1 MTSNSNFPLSAPS
14 AQQQSQEK
22 LSVRKELVRQ
32 LSHFINSSDYRFG
45 VMAVTPGGGKTY
57 STSKVFLEFCD
68 QDPSFIGFLAENTND
83 RVDEEFKKISDDF
96 YFESVVP
103 MVIRGRTKDLDSPG
117 SCQNHPEAK
126 KIGLS
131 GHSIKRIL
139 CQSLCQFRLQCQ
151 ISGYLSQF
159 DDNGEGGFYLAPYE
173 SAINW
178 AANHGIPNIIVFD
191 ENPMRPTASALSK
204 RQMTAG
210 TVESMHPV
218 CRGREWSLALFRPAC
233 RLDLFRHSSRSKLV
247 IRPGH

>member
-32 LSHFINSSDYRFG
+32 LSHFIHSSDYRFA
-45 VMAVTPGGGKTY
+45 VMAVTPGAGKTY
-57 STSKVFLEFCD
+57 STSKVFLEFCEE
-68 QDPSFIGFLAENTND
+68 DPEFIGFLEENTKD
-83 RVDEEFKKISDDF
+83 RVDEELRKISEDF

-103 MVIRGRTKDLDSPG
+103 IVIRGRTEDLDSPG
-117 SCQNHPEAK
+117 SCQNHPAAK

-139 CQSLCQFRLQCQ
+139 CQSLCQFKDQCQ
-151 ISGYLSQF
+151 FSGYLSQF
-159 DDNGEGGFYLAPYE
+159 NDNGEGGFYLAHYE

-191 ENPMRPTASALSK
+191 ENPMRVSNLKHEFNT
-204 RQMTAG
+204 Q
-210 TVESMHPV
+210 
-218 CRGREWSLALFRPAC
+218 
-233 RLDLFRHSSRSKLV
+233 DLFQFREKINNCKQSTYYRSWRRLV
-247 IRPGH
+247 DYSWNSKKISGN